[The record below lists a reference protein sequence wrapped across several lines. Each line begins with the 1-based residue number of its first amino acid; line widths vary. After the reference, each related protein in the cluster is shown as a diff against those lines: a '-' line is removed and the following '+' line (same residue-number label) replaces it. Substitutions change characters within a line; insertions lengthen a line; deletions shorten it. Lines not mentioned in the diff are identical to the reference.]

1 MKPNDHPVDRH
12 QIAEE
17 YRKSARLKE
26 GHAGYWT
33 GDLPEW
39 RVSEYVRA
47 DIQVKQ
53 LEQYAH
59 RAMMVA
65 RTLWKM
71 AWALEHCVE
80 HADCLANPELA
91 KACLTDTLTPLH
103 AICGPTGSLCALGW
117 RLPPVPREH
126 TCYGGCVTFEW
137 SLWAGRGKQAC
148 APSKRAPSRR
158 CPRG

>member
-1 MKPNDHPVDRH
+1 MKPDDHPVDRH

-17 YRKSARLKE
+17 YRKRARLKE

-39 RVSEYVRA
+39 RVSEYVWA
-47 DIQVKQ
+47 DIQVDQ

-103 AICGPTGSLCALGW
+103 AICGPAGSLTCSSMVKRRPFGALVVAVGQ
-117 RLPPVPREH
+117 R
-126 TCYGGCVTFEW
+126 
-137 SLWAGRGKQAC
+137 AGRLARR
-148 APSKRAPSRR
+148 PPPRSRQ
-158 CPRG
+158 